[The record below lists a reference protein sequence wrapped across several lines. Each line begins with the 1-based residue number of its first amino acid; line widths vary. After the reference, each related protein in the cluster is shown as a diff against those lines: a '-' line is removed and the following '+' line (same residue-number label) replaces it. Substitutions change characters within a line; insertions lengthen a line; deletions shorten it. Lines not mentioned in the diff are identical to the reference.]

1 MICWRLR
8 NYWRR
13 KKNNTTFNDLDWSFC
28 MSSTLNDRFDK
39 TTKSLWDKIGR
50 FGSWT
55 SDPEKRKYIHEKL
68 QYFNATHSD
77 DNEHITDIFM
87 SLPSGYNLLK
97 SALEWESPKIGKES
111 LPYKV
116 GNKLR
121 ETHIVR
127 GIQWKLVIAHG
138 GFETIVKT
146 LMNDQSR
153 GFQPSTIQQ
162 FIGICDLP
170 KYNSLKPPIGTYKL
184 DLWLNKPV
192 AENEDNAII
201 TFLGLENRDAKII
214 KNWIID
220 SQEIDSWD
228 KVVQLSKALRN
239 ATAHGAL
246 SATKVFD
253 WDLADK
259 MEIITENLGEIAIAG
274 LNKLVE

>member
-1 MICWRLR
+1 
-8 NYWRR
+8 
-13 KKNNTTFNDLDWSFC
+13 

-39 TTKSLWDKIGR
+39 TIKSLWDKIGR

-55 SDPEKRKYIHEKL
+55 SDLEKRKYIHEKL
-68 QYFNATHSD
+68 QYFHATHSD

-111 LPYKV
+111 LPYK
-116 GNKLR
+116 LR

-138 GFETIVKT
+138 GFETIAKT
-146 LMNDQSR
+146 LMNDQNR
-153 GFQPSTIQQ
+153 GFHPSTIQQ
-162 FIGICDLP
+162 FIEKCDLP
-170 KYNSLKPPIGTYKL
+170 IYNSLKPPIGTHKL

-192 AENEDNAII
+192 AENEHNAII
-201 TFLGLENRDAKII
+201 TFLGLERGDATII
-214 KNWIID
+214 KNWIIE

-253 WDLADK
+253 WDLVDK

-274 LNKLVE
+274 LNKLIE